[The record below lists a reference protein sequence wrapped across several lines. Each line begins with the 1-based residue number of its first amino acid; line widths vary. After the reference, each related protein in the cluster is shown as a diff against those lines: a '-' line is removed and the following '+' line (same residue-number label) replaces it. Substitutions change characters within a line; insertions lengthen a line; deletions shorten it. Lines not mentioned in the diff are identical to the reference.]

1 MKVNLILMTTKT
13 CSMFLEQNENQ
24 RGWNIILASNKLIS
38 LCIKYLKC
46 MKMLEF
52 DDTKSNKEWQ
62 IGCERSGVE
71 LYFPTNDNILF
82 TNLVNNYSF

>member
-1 MKVNLILMTTKT
+1 
-13 CSMFLEQNENQ
+13 
-24 RGWNIILASNKLIS
+24 
-38 LCIKYLKC
+38 